1 MRRRELCAGAA
12 GLVAGL
18 AGCAATQQEFEFES
32 TPATFADG
40 AVAEADYESE
50 GTEEVVVERTVAA
63 GGSERD
69 VTVTNHSAEY
79 TRKVTLEA
87 EPRSLVVAVAFST
100 PSMAIVGQEFNPIA
114 DESRRELAGRMR
126 NRIAEQLDGEGPDD
140 LTAVT
145 ERETTVLGT
154 STTVGV
160 FEGTIVLEAGER
172 QLRLL
177 VTRVE
182 DDQDYVVLGAAY
194 PAELADEERPRVETL
209 FGAVEHGEKG

>member
-1 MRRRELCAGAA
+1 MRRRELCAGVA

-18 AGCAATQQEFEFES
+18 AGCAATQEEFEFES
-32 TPATFADG
+32 TPATFADE

-50 GTEEVVVERTVAA
+50 GTEEVVVERTVTA

-69 VTVTNHSAEY
+69 VTVINYSAEY
-79 TRKVTLEA
+79 TREA
-87 EPRSLVVAVAFST
+87 TVAGTPRSLVAAVAFSS
-100 PSMAIVGQEFNPIA
+100 PSMTILGREFNPIA

-126 NRIAEQLDGEGPDD
+126 DRIDERLDGEGPDD
-140 LTAVT
+140 LAAVT
-145 ERETTVLGT
+145 EREATVLGT

-160 FEGTIVLEAGER
+160 FEGTVVLEAGER

-209 FGAVEHGEKG
+209 FGAVEHGEEG